1 MKDGGN
7 MREVVVLGVGM
18 HPFGRFLDKSLSDL
32 AKVAIWDALKDANV
46 PAKDVQVAYLGNS
59 IGGLITGQEGIRAQT
74 ILGPCG
80 FGGIPMVNVENAC
93 ASASTA
99 FRGVWLEIASGLYDV
114 GLAVGVE
121 KMFLEDRARTIS
133 ALISVSQIELS
144 KLGMQFVGEAAM
156 RCKRYMRRYGGTK
169 EDLAL
174 VAVKNS
180 YNGSLNPYAYHRKPY
195 TLEEILNS
203 PLIAEPLHLYMTST
217 IADGAAAAILCSKE
231 MAKRYT
237 SKPPI
242 SVAACVLK
250 SGRYRESDPLDTDV
264 PSTITLTANEAYEQA
279 GMGPKDIDVAEVH
292 DAMSPIELVS
302 CEDLGFC
309 KKGEGL
315 RFLKEGRTKI
325 TGDIPINTSGGLCS
339 RGHPVGATGIAQVA
353 EIVWQLGGEA
363 GPRQVAN
370 AKVGMCEDS
379 GGVLVEG
386 DNAAFTNIILKR

>member
-1 MKDGGN
+1 M
-7 MREVVVLGVGM
+7 
-18 HPFGRFLDKSLSDL
+18 
-32 AKVAIWDALKDANV
+32 
-46 PAKDVQVAYLGNS
+46 PAKDIEVAYLGNS

-74 ILGPCG
+74 VLAPSG

-180 YNGSLNPYAYHRKPY
+180 YNGSLNPYAFHREAY
-195 TLEEILNS
+195 TLEQVLNS
-203 PLIAEPLHLYMTST
+203 PLISDPLHLYMTSS
-217 IADGAAAAILCSKE
+217 IADGAAAAVLCSRE
-231 MAKRYT
+231 AVKRYET
-237 SKPPI
+237 KRPI
-242 SVAACVLK
+242 TIAGCALK

-264 PSTITLTANEAYEQA
+264 PSTITLTARDAYEQA
-279 GMGPKDIDVAEVH
+279 GMSSKDIDVAEVH

-309 KKGEGL
+309 GKGEAI

-325 TGDIPINTSGGLCS
+325 TGDMPINVSGGLCS

-353 EIVWQLGGEA
+353 EIVWQLREEA
-363 GPRQVAN
+363 GPRQVKG

-379 GGVLVEG
+379 GGVIVGG

>member
-1 MKDGGN
+1 MKAEEI

-18 HPFGRFLDKSLSDL
+18 HPFGRFLDKGLSDL
-32 AKVAIWDALKDANV
+32 ARVAIWDALKDAHV
-46 PAKDVQVAYLGNS
+46 PARDVQVAYLGNS

-144 KLGMQFVGEAAM
+144 KMGMQFVGEAAM
-156 RCKRYMRRYGGTK
+156 RCKRYMRRSGGTK

-180 YNGSLNPYAYHRKPY
+180 YNGSLNPYAYHRKAY

-217 IADGAAAAILCSKE
+217 IADGAAAAVLCSKE
-231 MAKRYT
+231 IAEKYAGKT
-237 SKPPI
+237 AI
-242 SVAACVLK
+242 TVAACVLK
-250 SGRYRESDPLDTDV
+250 SGRHRESDPLDSDV

-279 GMGPKDIDVAEVH
+279 GMEPKDIDVAEVH

-309 KKGEGL
+309 KKGEGI

-325 TGDIPINTSGGLCS
+325 TGEIPINTSGGLCA

-353 EIVWQLGGEA
+353 EIVWQLRGEA
-363 GPRQVAN
+363 GPRQVIDAR
-370 AKVGMCEDS
+370 VGMCEDS
-379 GGVLVEG
+379 GGVLVNG

>member
-1 MKDGGN
+1 MGKEA
-7 MREVVVLGVGM
+7 MQEVVVLGVGM
-18 HPFGRFLDKSLSDL
+18 HPFGRFLDKGLSDL
-32 AKVAIWDALKDANV
+32 ASVAVWAALKDAGV
-46 PAKDVQVAYLGNS
+46 PAKEVQVAYVGNS
-59 IGGLITGQEGIRAQT
+59 IAGLITGQEGIRAQT

-80 FGGIPMVNVENAC
+80 FGEIPMVNVENAC

-133 ALISVSQIELS
+133 ALISVSDTRLS

-156 RCKRYMRRYGGTK
+156 RCRRYMRRNGGTK

-180 YNGSLNPYAYHRKPY
+180 YNASLNPYAYHRKPY
-195 TLEEILNS
+195 SLEDVLNS
-203 PLIAEPLHLYMTST
+203 PLIADPLHLYMTSS
-217 IADGAAAAILCSKE
+217 IADGAAAAVLCSR
-231 MAKRYT
+231 AVAQRY
-237 SKPPI
+237 KAGALI
-242 SVAACVLK
+242 SVAGCALK

-264 PSTITLTANEAYEQA
+264 PSTITLTAMEAYRQA
-279 GMGPKDIDVAEVH
+279 GMEPGDISVAEVH

-309 KKGEGL
+309 KKGEGI
-315 RFLKEGRTKI
+315 RFLREGRTKI
-325 TGDIPINTSGGLCS
+325 TGDIPINTSGGLCG
-339 RGHPVGATGIAQVA
+339 RGHPIGATGIAQVA
-353 EIVWQLGGEA
+353 EIVWQLRGEA
-363 GPRQVAN
+363 GARQVGN
-370 AKVGMCEDS
+370 VKVGMCEDS
-379 GGVLVEG
+379 GGVLVNG

>member
-1 MKDGGN
+1 

-18 HPFGRFLDKSLSDL
+18 HPFGRFLNKSLSDL
-32 AKVAIWDALKDANV
+32 ARVAIWGALRDSNV
-46 PAKDVQVAYLGNS
+46 PAKDVQVIYLGNS
-59 IGGLITGQEGIRAQT
+59 IGGMITGQEGIRAQT

-99 FRGVWLEIASGLYDV
+99 FRGVWLEIAAGLYDV

-144 KLGMQFVGEAAM
+144 KLGMQFVAEAAL
-156 RCKRYMRRYGGTK
+156 RCKRYMRRYGGKK

-195 TLEEILNS
+195 TLEEILKS

-217 IADGAAAAILCSKE
+217 LADGASAAVLCSKDV
-231 MAKRYT
+231 AKRYT
-237 SKPPI
+237 NKEPI
-242 SVAACVLK
+242 SIAACVLK
-250 SGRYRESDPLDTDV
+250 SGRYRDSDPLDYDV
-264 PSTITLTANEAYEQA
+264 PSTITLTADEAYEQA
-279 GMGPKDIDVAEVH
+279 GMEPKDIDVAEVH

-309 KKGEGL
+309 KQGQGGKLIEEGETEIGGL
-315 RFLKEGRTKI
+315 
-325 TGDIPINTSGGLCS
+325 IPVNTSGGLKS
-339 RGHPVGATGIAQVA
+339 KGHPIGATGTAQACEIYLQLTNQAEERQVRDA
-353 EIVWQLGGEA
+353 EIGLTSNIGGSA
-363 GPRQVAN
+363 AT
-370 AKVGMCEDS
+370 
-379 GGVLVEG
+379 GVVH
-386 DNAAFTNIILKR
+386 IYKRG

>member
-1 MKDGGN
+1 
-7 MREVVVLGVGM
+7 
-18 HPFGRFLDKSLSDL
+18 
-32 AKVAIWDALKDANV
+32 
-46 PAKDVQVAYLGNS
+46 
-59 IGGLITGQEGIRAQT
+59 
-74 ILGPCG
+74 
-80 FGGIPMVNVENAC
+80 
-93 ASASTA
+93 
-99 FRGVWLEIASGLYDV
+99 LEIASGLYDV

-144 KLGMQFVGEAAM
+144 KVGMQFVGEAAM

-169 EDLAL
+169 GDLAL

-180 YNGSLNPYAYHRKPY
+180 YNGSLNPYAYHRKAY

-217 IADGAAAAILCSKE
+217 IADGAAAAILCSKD
-231 MAKRYT
+231 AATRYMG
-237 SKPPI
+237 KPPI
-242 SVAACVLK
+242 TIAACVLK
-250 SGRYRESDPLDTDV
+250 SGRYRESDPLDTDI
-264 PSTITLTANEAYEQA
+264 PSTITLTAHEAYLQA
-279 GMGPKDIDVAEVH
+279 GMEPKDIDLAEVH
-292 DAMSPIELVS
+292 DAMSPIELIS

-325 TGDIPINTSGGLCS
+325 EGDIPINTSGGLCA
-339 RGHPVGATGIAQVA
+339 RGHPIGATGIAQVA
-353 EIVWQLGGEA
+353 EIVWQLRGEA
-363 GPRQVAN
+363 GPRQVAD

-379 GGVLVEG
+379 GGVLVNG

>member
-1 MKDGGN
+1 MKVEEI

-32 AKVAIWDALKDANV
+32 ARVAIWDALKDAHV

-74 ILGPCG
+74 ILSPCG

-144 KLGMQFVGEAAM
+144 KMGMQFVGEAAM
-156 RCKRYMRRYGGTK
+156 RCKRYMRRSGGTK

-180 YNGSLNPYAYHRKPY
+180 YNGSLNPYAYHRKAY

-217 IADGAAAAILCSKE
+217 IADGAAAAVLCSKE
-231 MAKRYT
+231 VVKKYA
-237 SKPPI
+237 SKTPI
-242 SVAACVLK
+242 TVAACALK
-250 SGRYRESDPLDTDV
+250 SGRYRESDPLDSDL
-264 PSTITLTANEAYEQA
+264 PSTITLTANEAYKQA
-279 GMGPKDIDVAEVH
+279 GMEPKDIDVAEVH

-325 TGDIPINTSGGLCS
+325 TGDIPINTSGGLCA
-339 RGHPVGATGIAQVA
+339 RGHPVGATGIAQVS
-353 EIVWQLGGEA
+353 EIVWQLRGEA

-379 GGVLVEG
+379 GGVLVDG

>member
-1 MKDGGN
+1 VEEF

-46 PAKDVQVAYLGNS
+46 PAKDIQIAYLGNS

-74 ILGPCG
+74 ILGSCG

-114 GLAVGVE
+114 GLAIGVE

-180 YNGSLNPYAYHRKPY
+180 YNGSLNPYAYHHKPY

-217 IADGAAAAILCSKE
+217 IADGAAAAILCGKDVAE
-231 MAKRYT
+231 RYMG
-237 SKPPI
+237 KPPVTI
-242 SVAACVLK
+242 AACVLK

-264 PSTITLTANEAYEQA
+264 PSTITLTANEAYRQA
-279 GMGPKDIDVAEVH
+279 GIEPKNIDVAEVH

-325 TGDIPINTSGGLCS
+325 TGDIPINTSGGLCA
-339 RGHPVGATGIAQVA
+339 RGHPVGATGIAQVS
-353 EIVWQLGGEA
+353 EIVWQLRGEA

-370 AKVGMCEDS
+370 ARVGMCEDS
-379 GGVLVEG
+379 GGVLVNG
-386 DNAAFTNIILKR
+386 DNAAFTNIILKQ

>member
-1 MKDGGN
+1 
-7 MREVVVLGVGM
+7 MREVVILGVGM

-46 PAKDVQVAYLGNS
+46 LAKDVQVAYMGNS
-59 IGGLITGQEGIRAQT
+59 IAGLITGQEGIRAQT
-74 ILGPCG
+74 TLAPCG

-133 ALISVSQIELS
+133 ALISICQVELS

-180 YNGSLNPYAYHRKPY
+180 YNGSLNPYAYHQKAY
-195 TLEEILNS
+195 TIEEVLKS
-203 PLIAEPLHLYMTST
+203 PLIAEPLHLYMTSS
-217 IADGAAAAILCSKE
+217 IADGASAAILCSKDV
-231 MAKRYT
+231 ATRYAR
-237 SKPPI
+237 KPLI
-242 SVAACVLK
+242 SVAGCALM

-264 PSTITLTANEAYEQA
+264 PSTITLTANEAYRQA
-279 GMGPKDIDVAEVH
+279 GMEPKDIDVAEVH

-302 CEDLGFC
+302 SEDLGFC
-309 KKGEGL
+309 GKGEGI
-315 RFLKEGRTKI
+315 RFLKEGHTKI
-325 TGDIPINTSGGLCS
+325 TGKIPINTSGGLCG

-353 EIVWQLGGEA
+353 EIVWQLRGEA
-363 GPRQVAN
+363 GRRQVTN

-379 GGVLVEG
+379 GGVLVDG
-386 DNAAFTNIILKR
+386 DNAAFTNIILKK

>member
-1 MKDGGN
+1 

-32 AKVAIWDALKDANV
+32 AKVAIWDALKDAKV
-46 PAKDVQVAYLGNS
+46 PPKDIQVAYLGNS

-133 ALISVSQIELS
+133 ALISASQIELS
-144 KLGMQFVGEAAM
+144 KLGMQFVGDAAM

-169 EDLAL
+169 EDLAW

-180 YNGSLNPYAYHRKPY
+180 YNGSLNPYAYHRKAY
-195 TLEEILNS
+195 TLEEILGS
-203 PLIAEPLHLYMTST
+203 PLISEPLHLYMTST
-217 IADGAAAAILCSKE
+217 IADGAAAAILCGIDV
-231 MAKRYT
+231 AKRYA

-242 SVAACVLK
+242 SVAACVLN
-250 SGRYRESDPLDTDV
+250 SGRYRESDPLDADV
-264 PSTITLTANEAYEQA
+264 PSTITLTASEAYKQA
-279 GMGPKDIDVAEVH
+279 GMEPKDINVAEVH

-309 KKGEGL
+309 MKGEGI

-325 TGDIPINTSGGLCS
+325 TGDIPINTSGGLCA

-353 EIVWQLGGEA
+353 EIVWQLRGEA
-363 GPRQVAN
+363 GSRQVAN

-379 GGVLVEG
+379 GGVLVGG

>member
-1 MKDGGN
+1 

-18 HPFGRFLDKSLSDL
+18 HPFGRFLEKGMSDL
-32 AKVAIWDALKDANV
+32 AGVALSRALKDANV
-46 PAKDVQVAYLGNS
+46 PARDIQVAYVANS

-74 ILGPCG
+74 ILGPSG

-133 ALISVSQIELS
+133 ALVSVSQLELS
-144 KLGMQFVGEAAM
+144 KLGMQFVGEGAM
-156 RCKRYMRRYGGTK
+156 RCKRYMRRHGGTV

-195 TLEEILNS
+195 TLEQVLNS
-203 PLIAEPLHLYMTST
+203 PLIATPLRLYMTST
-217 IADGAAAAILCSKE
+217 IADGAAAAVLCAKDVV
-231 MAKRYT
+231 KRYET
-237 SKPPI
+237 KRPI
-242 SVAACVLK
+242 TVAACVLK
-250 SGRYRESDPLDTDV
+250 AGRYRESDPLDTDL

-279 GMGPKDIDVAEVH
+279 AMEPKDIDVAEVH

-302 CEDLGFC
+302 FEDLGFC
-309 KKGEGL
+309 RKGEAI
-315 RFLKEGRTKI
+315 RYLKEGRTKI
-325 TGDIPINTSGGLCS
+325 AGDIPINTSGGLCS
-339 RGHPVGATGIAQVA
+339 RGHPVGATGIAQLA
-353 EIVWQLGGEA
+353 EIVWQLRGEA
-363 GPRQVAN
+363 EARQVADP
-370 AKVGMCEDS
+370 KVGMCEDS
-379 GGVLVEG
+379 GGVLVGG

>member
-1 MKDGGN
+1 

-32 AKVAIWDALKDANV
+32 ARVAVWEALKDANV
-46 PAKDVQVAYLGNS
+46 PAKDVQVAYVGNS

-144 KLGMQFVGEAAM
+144 KMGMQFVGEAAM
-156 RCKRYMRRYGGTK
+156 RCKRYMRRHGGTK

-174 VAVKNS
+174 VAVKNT
-180 YNGSLNPYAYHRKPY
+180 YNASLNPYAYHRKPY

-203 PLIAEPLHLYMTST
+203 ALISEPLHLYMTSS
-217 IADGAAAAILCSKE
+217 IADGGAAAVLCSKDV
-231 MAKRYT
+231 AKRYAR
-237 SKPPI
+237 KPQI
-242 SVAACVLK
+242 SVVACALK
-250 SGRYRESDPLDTDV
+250 SGRYRELDPLDTDV
-264 PSTITLTANEAYEQA
+264 PSTITLTANDAYAQA
-279 GMGPKDIDVAEVH
+279 GMESKDINVAEVH
-292 DAMSPIELVS
+292 DAMSPIELIS

-309 KKGEGL
+309 KKGEGI

-325 TGDIPINTSGGLCS
+325 SGDIPINTSGGLCG
-339 RGHPVGATGIAQVA
+339 RGHPIGATGIAQVA
-353 EIVWQLGGEA
+353 EIVWQLRGEA
-363 GPRQVAN
+363 GPRQVSN
-370 AKVGMCEDS
+370 PKVGMCEDS
-379 GGVLVEG
+379 GGVLVDG